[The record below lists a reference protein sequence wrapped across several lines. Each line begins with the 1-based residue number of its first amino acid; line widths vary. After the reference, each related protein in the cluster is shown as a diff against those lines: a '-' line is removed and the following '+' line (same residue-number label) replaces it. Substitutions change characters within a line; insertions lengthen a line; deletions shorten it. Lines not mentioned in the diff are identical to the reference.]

1 MNFGKCCNP
10 IPGEDIVGYV
20 TRGRGV
26 TIHRNSCKNLPLLD
40 TKDRF
45 IDVEWNVAKSQS
57 FLVQLKVVG
66 EDRKHFLNKI
76 TAEFSNNNININ
88 KIDAKSEEGLA
99 IINMIIEVRDRR
111 QLTRIKN
118 KIRNIDE
125 LIYLERV

>member
-40 TKDRF
+40 AEDRF
-45 IDVEWNVAKSQS
+45 IDVEWNVAKNQS

-76 TAEFSNNNININ
+76 TAEFSNHNININ
-88 KIDAKSEEGLA
+88 SIDAKSEDGLA
-99 IINMIIEVRDRR
+99 TINMVIEVRDRR
-111 QLTRIKN
+111 QLARIRN
-118 KIRNIDE
+118 KIRNIDG